1 MTWQVHCRYN
11 PGFITVSLWS
21 REALELL
28 PQKGIGSDVV
38 VMRWGG
44 NLQYC
49 LGEGLIRRLV
59 WKLHLYFRFTIST
72 FLFRLFDC
80 GTPMR
85 GAWHQEGNDGNYEGT
100 NFFFFPSSY
109 LFLFLY
115 FLIFN
120 YIYWGD
126 IGWNFLMLLSGTAC
140 EMRAFFFFFFPLQ
153 LYRR

>member
-1 MTWQVHCRYN
+1 M
-11 PGFITVSLWS
+11 
-21 REALELL
+21 
-28 PQKGIGSDVV
+28 

-100 NFFFFPSSY
+100 NFFFFRLPIY
-109 LFLFLY
+109 FYFYIFLFSIIFIGVTLVETFSCY
-115 FLIFN
+115 FLA
-120 YIYWGD
+120 
-126 IGWNFLMLLSGTAC
+126 LPV
-140 EMRAFFFFFFPLQ
+140 R
-153 LYRR
+153 